1 MVLNLLDKLEEIEG
15 KYGMAGTIFGIVII
29 VTCIILS
36 LFAIKLIMDFNFKVI
51 DWVCR
56 NLWGF
61 KFF

>member
-15 KYGMAGTIFGIVII
+15 KYGMAGTILGIIVILA
-29 VTCIILS
+29 CIILS
-36 LFAIKLIMDFNFKVI
+36 LFAVKLIMEFNFRVI

-61 KFF
+61 KLF

>member
-1 MVLNLLDKLEEIEG
+1 MIMLLDKLEEIEG
-15 KYGMAGTIFGIVII
+15 KYGMIGTIFGIVII
-29 VTCIILS
+29 VACIILS
-36 LFAIKLIMDFNFKVI
+36 LFAMKLIMEFNFRVI